1 AVILGA
7 LLHDIGKFAQ
17 RASDNPKQQNHEH
30 WGVEW
35 FQKNLAEKLSPV
47 FDEDKKQIISSAI
60 NNHHRYENYITLA
73 DHLSAGE
80 REPIKSEREEKGD
93 PFTDRLVS
101 IFSRLSVSEKPKQ
114 DKYHKLIWIGEDC
127 LRETFSIDEKK
138 CNPREYKD
146 LLIKFNDEIKSMN
159 FIDYSEE
166 QVINTIYFL
175 LLKYTCCI
183 PSAAYESDPDVSLFD
198 HLKTTAAIAAC
209 LYDYHQENK
218 SEEPDIASQT
228 FCLIGGDISGIKS
241 YIFEVLSQQGKVAKR
256 LRSRS
261 FLVQLISETTAHK
274 ILHTFNLPLCNLI
287 MSAGGNFYA
296 LVPNLKHT
304 AEQLEQIQK
313 EFDEWT
319 LGELNAE
326 LSINLATK
334 EFSGEELA
342 DFSLVL
348 DELKANLH
356 LRKYQPHKSI
366 LSANGKWSLYEFVR
380 EEVIEGDERACRG
393 CHKNPITQP
402 NEENLCERCLT
413 DIKVGKLLPQ
423 SKYLAFFKN
432 TNRGFPVLKNYSFE
446 LWPEIEKD
454 KSPYLIVA
462 LNNTSGTNKGIG
474 FKYLATYIPAEQYR
488 PMDFEEIANQ
498 SEGDKLLGYVK
509 ADVDNVGKILREGFN
524 KTRPSISRYTSFGR
538 MLETFFAGYI
548 QNRLVTDYRDIY
560 TVFSGG
566 DDFFLI
572 GPWNRTIDFAK
583 EIRKQFS
590 RFCGD
595 NSDLTFSA
603 GFILAKHYE
612 PISFCTKEVEN
623 ELEESKQKNGKDRIT
638 LFNQTVCWNELDKV
652 LSEAQKVMGWLDKEP
667 PLVSRGFIYNLRQYG
682 EMSQKYDETGDTKW
696 LKFVP
701 LLIYDISRNLT
712 KTEHEEVKNWT
723 TKLSP
728 TIDKQLEENI
738 LPYLR
743 IIMEYVL
750 TYTRS

>member
-1 AVILGA
+1 
-7 LLHDIGKFAQ
+7 
-17 RASDNPKQQNHEH
+17 
-30 WGVEW
+30 
-35 FQKNLAEKLSPV
+35 
-47 FDEDKKQIISSAI
+47 
-60 NNHHRYENYITLA
+60 
-73 DHLSAGE
+73 
-80 REPIKSEREEKGD
+80 
-93 PFTDRLVS
+93 
-101 IFSRLSVSEKPKQ
+101 
-114 DKYHKLIWIGEDC
+114 
-127 LRETFSIDEKK
+127 
-138 CNPREYKD
+138 
-146 LLIKFNDEIKSMN
+146 
-159 FIDYSEE
+159 
-166 QVINTIYFL
+166 
-175 LLKYTCCI
+175 
-183 PSAAYESDPDVSLFD
+183 
-198 HLKTTAAIAAC
+198 
-209 LYDYHQENK
+209 
-218 SEEPDIASQT
+218 
-228 FCLIGGDISGIKS
+228 
-241 YIFEVLSQQGKVAKR
+241 
-256 LRSRS
+256 
-261 FLVQLISETTAHK
+261 
-274 ILHTFNLPLCNLI
+274 
-287 MSAGGNFYA
+287 
-296 LVPNLKHT
+296 
-304 AEQLEQIQK
+304 
-313 EFDEWT
+313 
-319 LGELNAE
+319 
-326 LSINLATK
+326 
-334 EFSGEELA
+334 
-342 DFSLVL
+342 
-348 DELKANLH
+348 
-356 LRKYQPHKSI
+356 
-366 LSANGKWSLYEFVR
+366 
-380 EEVIEGDERACRG
+380 
-393 CHKNPITQP
+393 
-402 NEENLCERCLT
+402 
-413 DIKVGKLLPQ
+413 
-423 SKYLAFFKN
+423 
-432 TNRGFPVLKNYSFE
+432 
-446 LWPEIEKD
+446 
-454 KSPYLIVA
+454 
-462 LNNTSGTNKGIG
+462 
-474 FKYLATYIPAEQYR
+474 
-488 PMDFEEIANQ
+488 MDFEEIANQ